1 MNPQSLIDTGFMF
14 AVLDSSD
21 EYHVD
26 CAKAYKN
33 IRNAFL
39 PETVLPELA
48 FLLLRENKIKNLT
61 DFLHYLADGNL
72 NIISTETQDL
82 KRAAEILEK
91 YADSRVDFVDCVIV
105 AIAER
110 LNIKRILTVDR
121 RHFNL
126 FRPRH
131 CDRFEILP

>member
-1 MNPQSLIDTGFMF
+1 MSEKSLFDTGFLF
-14 AVLDSSD
+14 AVFD
-21 EYHVD
+21 EDDAHH
-26 CAKAYKN
+26 KACSAAYN
-33 IRNAFL
+33 VAERVLL
-39 PETVLPELA
+39 PETVIPELA
-48 FLLLRENKIKNLT
+48 YMMANHLGYEKLVKFLRSVAVG
-61 DFLHYLADGNL
+61 DFVLVA
-72 NIISTETQDL
+72 TEIEDL

-131 CDRFEILP
+131 CDYFEIIP